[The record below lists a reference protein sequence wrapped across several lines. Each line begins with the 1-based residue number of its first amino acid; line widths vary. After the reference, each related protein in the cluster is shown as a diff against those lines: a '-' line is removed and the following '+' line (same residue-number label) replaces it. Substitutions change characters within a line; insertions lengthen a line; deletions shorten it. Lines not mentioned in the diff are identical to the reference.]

1 MFGSDILEVAT
12 GIVFVFV
19 LLSTIC
25 SSVREGL
32 EGWFKTRA
40 SYLEF
45 GIRELLQD
53 RKGEG
58 LARELF
64 EHPLIFGLYAGDY
77 TPGSTKRPGVMT
89 SGGNLPTYIPARSFA
104 RALMDIAARGP
115 VRVGEAAAAG
125 SGGLGVPGADVTS
138 SPNGHSFSMAQIRA
152 NALKI
157 QNAGVRRVL
166 IGAIDSAQGDFDCA
180 CAHLEHWYDS
190 AMDRV
195 SGWYKRSTQW
205 ALFWIA
211 LFVAVVLNVNTI
223 TVADYLYRHDAER
236 SAIVSTIDKTA
247 AVPAND
253 GGRYEKAKGELEK
266 LRLPMGWSAGW
277 GAPRTREERG
287 LKEPVSFGN
296 LNYWE
301 DVGAPLLGW
310 LLTAFAAMLGA
321 PFWFDVLNQIMVI
334 RSTVKPHEKSG
345 EEASRDRQQQR
356 PLQQPV
362 VIAAA
367 PRMAAVGQAE
377 RDDPCGVG
385 NGVGTPDEQLPAARG
400 GVA

>member
-25 SSVREGL
+25 TSVREGL

-53 RKGEG
+53 RMGDGIAKHV
-58 LARELF
+58 F
-64 EHPLIFGLYAGDY
+64 EHPLIFGLYSGDY
-77 TPGSTKRPGVMT
+77 TPGSTQRPGVMT

-115 VRVGEAAAAG
+115 VAAG
-125 SGGLGVPGADVTS
+125 LTAGTDMTTPA
-138 SPNGHSFSMAQIRA
+138 NGQVLSMAQIRA

-157 QNAGVRRVL
+157 QNAAVRRVL
-166 IGAIDSAQGDFDCA
+166 ITAIDTAQGDFDRA
-180 CAHLEHWYDS
+180 CAHIEHWYDS

-211 LFVAVVLNVNTI
+211 LFVAIILNVNTI
-223 TVADYLYRHDAER
+223 TISDYLYRHDAER
-236 SAIVSTIDKTA
+236 AAIVSTIDKTA
-247 AVPAND
+247 GLPQAD
-253 GGRYEKAKGELEK
+253 STRYAAAKSELEK
-266 LRLPMGWSAGW
+266 MRLPMGWSAGW

-287 LKEPVSFGN
+287 IKEPLRLDN
-296 LNYWE
+296 LSYWE
-301 DVGAPLLGW
+301 DVGAPVLGW

-345 EEASRDRQQQR
+345 EEASMDRQPAR
-356 PLQQPV
+356 PAALQQPV

-367 PRMAAVGQAE
+367 APHVNVADLAE
-377 RDDPCGVG
+377 HVDSCGVG
-385 NGVGTPDEQLPAARG
+385 KGAGTPDDQLPAARG

>member
-1 MFGSDILEVAT
+1 MFGSDILEAAT

-25 SSVREGL
+25 TSVREGL

-53 RKGEG
+53 RKGVG
-58 LARELF
+58 LAKEMF

-77 TPGSTKRPGVMT
+77 TPGSSKRPGVMT
-89 SGGNLPTYIPARSFA
+89 SGGNLPTYIPSRSFA

-115 VRVGEAAAAG
+115 VGTGAAAAG
-125 SGGLGVPGADVTS
+125 ADATTAADGRVLS
-138 SPNGHSFSMAQIRA
+138 LAHIRA
-152 NALKI
+152 NAAKI
-157 QNAGVRRVL
+157 ASAPVRRVL
-166 IGAIDSAQGDFDCA
+166 IAAIDSSQGDFDRA
-180 CAHLEHWYDS
+180 CANLEHWYDS

-223 TVADYLYRHDAER
+223 TISDYLYRHSAER
-236 SAIVSTIDKTA
+236 AAIVSTIDKTA
-247 AVPAND
+247 GVPAVD
-253 GGRYEKAKGELEK
+253 GGRYAAAKSELEK

-277 GAPRTREERG
+277 GAPLTREERG
-287 LKEPVSFGN
+287 LKGPVSLDN
-296 LNYWE
+296 LGYWE
-301 DVGAPLLGW
+301 DVGAPVLGW
-310 LLTAFAAMLGA
+310 LLTAVAAMLGA
-321 PFWFDVLNQIMVI
+321 PFWFDVLNQIMVV

-345 EEASRDRQQQR
+345 EEASRDRQVQ
-356 PLQQPV
+356 PAVQQPV
-362 VIAAA
+362 TIAAA
-367 PRMAAVGQAE
+367 PRLSVVEVADG
-377 RDDPCGVG
+377 DDPCGVG
-385 NGVGTPDEQLPAARG
+385 NGVGTPDDRLPAARG

>member
-25 SSVREGL
+25 TSIREGL

-53 RKGEG
+53 RKGQG

-77 TPGSTKRPGVMT
+77 APGSTARPGVMT
-89 SGGNLPTYIPARSFA
+89 SGGNLPTYIPSRSFA

-115 VRVGEAAAAG
+115 VGAG
-125 SGGLGVPGADVTS
+125 AVPGVDPAM
-138 SPNGHSFSMAQIRA
+138 PENGQALSMARIRA
-152 NALKI
+152 NVSKLE
-157 QNAGVRRVL
+157 NAAVRRVL
-166 IGAIDSAQGDFDCA
+166 IGAIDSAQGDFDRA
-180 CAHLEHWYDS
+180 CAHIEHWYDS

-223 TVADYLYRHDAER
+223 TISDYLYRHDAER
-236 SAIVSTIDKTA
+236 AAIVSTIDKTA
-247 AVPAND
+247 GVSGTD
-253 GGRYEKAKGELEK
+253 GGRYATAKSELKK

-287 LKEPVSFGN
+287 LEEPVGSDN
-296 LNYWE
+296 LSYWE
-301 DVGAPLLGW
+301 DVGAPVLGW
-310 LLTAFAAMLGA
+310 LLTAVAAMLGA
-321 PFWFDVLNQIMVI
+321 PFWFDVLNQIMVV

-345 EEASRDRQQQR
+345 EEASRDRQAAQ
-356 PLQQPV
+356 PMAQQPV
-362 VIAAA
+362 FITAA
-367 PRMAAVGQAE
+367 PRVTVAEPSE

-385 NGVGTPDEQLPAARG
+385 DGVGTPDDQLPPARG
-400 GVA
+400 GVALR